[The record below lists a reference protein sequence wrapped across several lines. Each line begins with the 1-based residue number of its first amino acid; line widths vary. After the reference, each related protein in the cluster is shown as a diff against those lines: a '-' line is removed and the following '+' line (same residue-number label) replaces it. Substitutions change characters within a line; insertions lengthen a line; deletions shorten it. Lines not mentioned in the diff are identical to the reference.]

1 MRLMKYKKTIGL
13 SSLLAATLMLSGC
26 DMVLMNPKGAIGVE
40 QKTLI
45 LTAFGLMLIVVIP
58 AIVMAI
64 IFALRYREANKSAT
78 YRPNWAHSNK
88 IELVVWTVPILI
100 IIVLATITWKTTQEL
115 DPYKPLDYEEKPVT
129 IEVISLDWKWL
140 FIYPEQGIATVN
152 EIAFPTNVPV
162 NFKITSDS
170 VMNSFFIP
178 QLGGQIYAMAGMQT
192 KLHLIANTPD
202 TYKGFSA
209 SYSGEGFS
217 GMKFTATAT
226 PDRESFEQWVQKV
239 KASPKT
245 LDTVQAFN
253 DLAEKSQNNPVE
265 YFSSVKPK
273 LFQETITKFMGDMKH
288 GGMFGTAGHGKTE
301 HGEAADHNMHMSQP
315 AHAGVEE

>member
-1 MRLMKYKKTIGL
+1 MKYKKTIGL

-64 IFALRYREANKSAT
+64 VFAMRYREANKSAT

-100 IIVLATITWKTTQEL
+100 IITLATITWKTTHEL
-115 DPYKPLDYEEKPVT
+115 DPYKPLVSDQKPVT

-140 FIYPEQGIATVN
+140 FVYPEQGIATVN
-152 EIAFPTNVPV
+152 EIAFPTGVPV
-162 NFKITSDS
+162 NFKVTSDS
-170 VMNSFFIP
+170 VMNSFFVP

-192 KLHLIANTPD
+192 KLHLIANEPG
-202 TYKGFSA
+202 TYNGISA
-209 SYSGEGFS
+209 SYSGAGFS

-226 PDRESFEQWVQKV
+226 PDRAGFDEWVQKV
-239 KASPKT
+239 KASSKT

-253 DLAEKSQNNPVE
+253 ELAKPSENNPVE
-265 YFSSVKPK
+265 YFSSVKPN
-273 LFQETITKFMGDMKH
+273 LFQETIAKFMGDMGH
-288 GGMFGTAGHGKTE
+288 GMHGMAAHGKTE
-301 HGEAADHNMHMSQP
+301 HGDAAGHNMNMSQP

>member
-1 MRLMKYKKTIGL
+1 MKYNKSIGIL
-13 SSLLAATLMLSGC
+13 SLLAATLMLNGC
-26 DMVLMNPKGAIGVE
+26 DMVLMNPKGAIGAE

-45 LTAFGLMLIVVIP
+45 LTAIGLMLIIVIP
-58 AIVMAI
+58 VIIMAFT
-64 IFALRYREANKSAT
+64 FAVRYREANKNAT

-88 IELVVWTVPILI
+88 IELVVWTVPII
-100 IIVLATITWKTTQEL
+100 IIIILATITWKTTHEL
-115 DPYKPLDYEEKPVT
+115 DPYKPLVSDEKPVT

-140 FIYPEQGIATVN
+140 FVYPEQGIATVN
-152 EIAFPTNVPV
+152 EIAFPTGVPV

-192 KLHLIANTPD
+192 KLHLIANEPG
-202 TYKGFSA
+202 TYKGLSS
-209 SYSGEGFS
+209 SYSGHGFS

-226 PDRESFEQWVQKV
+226 PDREGFEQWVQKV

-245 LDTVQAFN
+245 LDTMQAF
-253 DLAEKSQNNPVE
+253 DELAKQSQNHPVE
-265 YFSSVKPK
+265 YFSSVKPN
-273 LFQETITKFMGDMKH
+273 LYQDIIAKFMGDMNMH
-288 GGMFGTAGHGKTE
+288 GDHGTTTG
-301 HGEAADHNMHMSQP
+301 HNMNMSKI